1 MDFRFIGLG
10 FLIAA
15 GVLIGQ
21 DHLSLAGKVKT
32 LEAQLQEAEHRLEL
46 CTVREETRNQHLSY

>member
-10 FLIAA
+10 FLVAA

-21 DHLSLAGKVKT
+21 DYLSLPGKVKT
-32 LEAQLQEAEHRLEL
+32 LESQLQETEHRLEL
-46 CTVREETRNQHLSY
+46 CTVREETRQQHLSY